1 MIESERAGWPEVK
14 KRPTRQGLALM
25 EKPAKLFRIPPASL
39 ARSSQSSSST
49 PMAFDVHYQ
58 CQRCTACCRWPGQVK
73 VGDAE
78 IAAMAS
84 LFELE
89 ERDFIQQFTR
99 IRAER
104 DGLALLDKPN
114 GECIFLDGQDC
125 RVQRAKP
132 VQCIGF
138 PNTWN
143 FPGWR
148 EVCEAVPSIRP
159 CKTKLEASS

>member
-1 MIESERAGWPEVK
+1 
-14 KRPTRQGLALM
+14 
-25 EKPAKLFRIPPASL
+25 
-39 ARSSQSSSST
+39 
-49 PMAFDVHYQ
+49 MAFDVHYQ
-58 CQRCTACCRWPGQVK
+58 CQRCTACCRWSGQVK

-114 GECIFLDGQDC
+114 GECVFLDGRDC
-125 RVQRAKP
+125 RVQHAKP
-132 VQCIGF
+132 VQCSGF

-148 EVCEAVPSIRP
+148 EVCEAVPSIRF
-159 CKTKLEASS
+159 CNTKTEASP